1 MNNKMKQWFINQSIN
16 HPKRSIFI
24 SVVLTLLVASGL
36 RFVEM
41 EDDMLK
47 LLPDDIE
54 STITWDAVQEEF
66 GNTNL
71 MFVAYGR
78 RDQSVYNAD
87 ILSTLF
93 DFSQALED
101 LPQVDEVI
109 SIATLNRMD
118 SDDGFME
125 ISDLQPYRDLSPDEI
140 NDIKQYLLK
149 TPDME
154 RRVVG
159 TQGDFLNVVIRPVVD
174 VATDKFRN
182 NVVDIS
188 QKYLSEY
195 EFHFGGETYLTG
207 TIPAMMRADVSLLM
221 RVGLI
226 IMVIILLSSLR
237 SIPAVLMVMS
247 VIALSLAAMM
257 GFMGWIL
264 HLTGSD
270 IFYFSLLNTSMPII
284 LLTIANSDS
293 VHMITKFFKKM
304 RQTGN
309 VENSVRGT
317 MNSLMLPIFLT
328 SVTTIV
334 AFLSLVLAPLSALIG
349 YGLTIGFG
357 IAWAW
362 FLSSTFLP
370 SIMYLKKWNLN
381 SKAISTPNFLE
392 NIVDYFGR
400 LVTIHPKRV
409 LSAGIGIIVIGI
421 IGLFLLKIEV
431 NVITFFERGTEI
443 RESLEFMDNEMT
455 GTMDLQFRIKADM
468 KSPENL
474 NTILDLQNFIETNP
488 AVSTTISIADIIKQM
503 HRTVMDDDPAF
514 ETIPESQAK
523 VNNLFTLYS
532 MSGDPDDFSGLVDYD
547 YETGLT
553 TALMKNISTTKIIEF
568 VEKIRKYVND
578 NFSPDIAV
586 TITGMLVV
594 LNDIIHLLIQSS
606 FISIFVSISLITI
619 MACLFFK
626 RFLWGILAVVPLSS
640 AVILTFGF
648 MGIFG
653 IHLSHVTAILSSII
667 IGVGVDFAI
676 HYISQFK
683 NIVNRQ
689 DVNNNISQL
698 VVNEVGYPI
707 VLDAGSNMAFGALL
721 FSTFLPV
728 THIGGLMVFAMIS
741 TAAGTLT
748 LLAASTELLKNK
760 LKKIG

>member
-1 MNNKMKQWFINQSIN
+1 MNHKMKQWFIYQSIN
-16 HPKRSIFI
+16 HPKRTIFF
-24 SVVLTLLVASGL
+24 SVLLTLLIASGI

-66 GNTNL
+66 GNTDL

-87 ILSTLF
+87 MLSTLF
-93 DFSQALED
+93 DFSHALED

-125 ISDLQPYRDLSPDEI
+125 ISDLQPYRDLSPEEI
-140 NDIKQYLLK
+140 NDIKLYLLK

-154 RRVVG
+154 RRIVG

-188 QKYLSEY
+188 QKYLSDY

-226 IMVIILLSSLR
+226 IMVLILLSSLR

-293 VHMITKFFKKM
+293 VHMITKFFKKL

-309 VENSVRGT
+309 VENSVRDT

-328 SVTTIV
+328 SITTIV
-334 AFLSLVLAPLSALIG
+334 AFLSLVLAPLSALTG

-362 FLSSTFLP
+362 LLSTTFLP
-370 SIMYLKKWNLN
+370 SMMFLKKWNLN
-381 SKAISTPNFLE
+381 SKGISTPNFLE
-392 NIVDYFGR
+392 NMVDYFGK
-400 LVTIHPKRV
+400 LITIHPKRV
-409 LSAGIGIIVIGI
+409 LSAGIGIVVIGI

-474 NTILDLQNFIETNP
+474 NNILDLQSFIETNP

-503 HRTVMDDDPAF
+503 HRTVMDDDPVF
-514 ETIPESQAK
+514 ETIPESRDK

-532 MSGDPDDFSGLVDYD
+532 MSGDPDDFSGLIDYN

-553 TALMKNISTTKIIEF
+553 TALMKNISTTKIIDF
-568 VEKIRKYVND
+568 VEKIREYVND
-578 NFSPDIAV
+578 NFGSDITV

-594 LNDIIHLLIQSS
+594 LNDIIYLLIQSS

-619 MACLFFK
+619 MASLFFK

-683 NIVNRQ
+683 NIINRQ
-689 DVNNNISQL
+689 DVNTNISQL